1 MSEFN
6 NMEFMAKT
14 TLYTGSGSLKFLKGA
29 IAKYGWEGNV
39 LFVTDKGIEGAG
51 ILKKVI
57 DSLPDIQEKSITYND
72 VKPNPSVTATNAIY
86 EKHKDDGIQN
96 IIAVGGGSVID
107 TAKAL
112 AVLFTN
118 GGSID
123 DYFGFDLYSNEPLPV
138 FAVATTVGT
147 GSEGGHATVIT
158 VDNSDLKTKQ
168 LVFGEGLF
176 PKAAILD
183 GELLLGMPGSLVSS
197 TGMDALT
204 HAIEGY
210 VSRNGSIVT
219 DALNLH
225 AVRVIGEAILEASS
239 DTTNISA
246 MNRMIQASTT
256 TGIGMSNGGLGLVHG
271 ISHAIGAQYD
281 APHGI
286 VNAILLPYVLEYN
299 WIANPKKFADIA
311 QALRVN
317 TWGISVEDAA
327 KAGVKRVKELTNEVG
342 IPSNLSEIGV
352 SEDSI
357 EILTDI
363 AFNDELYMGA
373 NPRRA
378 TRKDIKDILTK
389 AIGSNHSNKQL
400 NSDKEKVAVG
410 SAN

>member
-1 MSEFN
+1 MNEFN

-14 TLYTGSGSLKFLKGA
+14 TLYTGSGSLKSLKDA
-29 IAKYGWEGNV
+29 IKKYGLDGNF

-51 ILKKVI
+51 ILQKVI
-57 DSLPDIQEKSITYND
+57 DSLPDIESKSQIFND
-72 VKPNPSVTATNAIY
+72 IKPNPNVTGTNAIY
-86 EKHKDDGIQN
+86 EKYKNDGIQN
-96 IIAVGGGSVID
+96 IIAVGGGSVVD
-107 TAKAL
+107 AAKAL

-123 DYFGFDLYSNEPLPV
+123 EYFGFDLYTNEPLPV

-147 GSEGGHATVIT
+147 GSEGGHASVIT
-158 VDNSDLKTKQ
+158 VDNSELKTKK

-183 GELLLGMPGSLVSS
+183 GELLVGMPGSLVAS

-210 VSRNGSIVT
+210 VSRNGSIIT

-225 AVRVIGEAILEASS
+225 AVRVISEAILEASS
-239 DTTNISA
+239 DTTNTSA

-317 TWGISVEDAA
+317 TSGMSTEDAA
-327 KAGVKRVKELTNEVG
+327 KAGVKRVKELTKEVG
-342 IPSNLSEIGV
+342 IPEKLGEIGV
-352 SEDSI
+352 SKESI
-357 EILTDI
+357 DVLTDI

-378 TRKDIKDILTK
+378 TKKDIVAILNK
-389 AIGSNHSNKQL
+389 AI
-400 NSDKEKVAVG
+400 
-410 SAN
+410 

>member
-14 TLYTGSGSLKFLKGA
+14 TLYTGSGSLKFLKDA
-29 IAKYGWEGNV
+29 VKKYGSEGNV

-57 DSLPDIQEKSITYND
+57 DSLPGIEGKSKTFND

-86 EKHKDDGIQN
+86 KKYENDGIQN

-118 GGSID
+118 GGSIE
-123 DYFGFDLYSNEPLPV
+123 DYFGFDLYTEEPLPV

-147 GSEGGHATVIT
+147 GSEGGHASVIT
-158 VDNSDLKTKQ
+158 VDNSDLKTKK

-183 GELLLGMPGSLVSS
+183 GELLLGMPGGLVSS

-225 AVRVIGEAILEASS
+225 AVKVIGESILEASS

-271 ISHAIGAQYD
+271 ISHAVGAQYD

-286 VNAILLPYVLEYN
+286 VNAILLPYVLDYN
-299 WIANPKKFADIA
+299 WVANPKKFAEIA

-317 TWGISVEDAA
+317 TWGMSVEDAA
-327 KAGVKRVKELTNEVG
+327 KAGVQRVKELTKEVG
-342 IPSNLSEIGV
+342 IPATLGEIGV

-363 AFNDELYMGA
+363 AFEDDLYMDA

-378 TRKDIKDILTK
+378 TRKDIQEILTR
-389 AIGSNHSNKQL
+389 AIGSASSKENEVS
-400 NSDKEKVAVG
+400 EKVAVG

>member
-1 MSEFN
+1 MNEFN

-14 TLYTGSGSLKFLKGA
+14 TLYTGSGSIKFLKGA
-29 IAKYGWEGNV
+29 IDKYGSAGKL
-39 LFVTDKGIEGAG
+39 LFLTDKGIEGAG
-51 ILKKVI
+51 ILQKVI
-57 DSLPDIQEKSITYND
+57 DSLPGVQENAEIFNEI
-72 VKPNPSVTATNAIY
+72 KPNPSVTATNAIY
-86 EKHKDDGIQN
+86 EKHKEDGIQN
-96 IIAVGGGSVID
+96 IVAVGGGSVID

-183 GELLLGMPGSLVSS
+183 GELLVGMPGSLVAS

-239 DTTNISA
+239 DTTNVSA

-317 TWGISVEDAA
+317 TWGLSVEDGA

-342 IPSNLSEIGV
+342 IPENLSEIGV
-352 SEDSI
+352 SADSI

-363 AFNDELYMGA
+363 AFKDELYMGA

-378 TRKDIKDILTK
+378 TRNDIRKILTK
-389 AIGSNHSNKQL
+389 AIGTESSNNQL
-400 NSDKEKVAVG
+400 QIEEKVALG
-410 SAN
+410 STK